1 MVERLTRK
9 PRRVRLDEPQSER
22 PAEKTGPDAQPPV
35 RLVDRI
41 EHLAIQDL
49 KVPARSLRSC
59 SDGQVRDLMGLIR
72 TVGFIVPLV
81 IDEECRVWAGMVRLK
96 AAERLGMVQVP
107 VVRLANLTEAQKR
120 AFRIADNKLQEKG
133 KWDRKQLSLELP
145 ELTPLLQLEDLDIS
159 ITGFT
164 AVEIDQITFDFEED
178 AADPSD
184 DFDPDLLSQPVVS
197 RLGDVYRLGDHILGC
212 GDARDQDLVRRLVG
226 NRLAAMAFLDVPYN
240 ERIRNVVGRGR
251 TKHAEF
257 AMASGEMSDEEY
269 RDFLRQTL
277 SVAAAVSTKTA
288 LHYACTNWSHVDA
301 LIAVGHQVYS
311 AMINLAVWV
320 KPNAGQGQFYRSQH
334 ELIGIFR
341 VGEGRHLN
349 NVENGKHGRNRS
361 NVWQYS
367 GTSGFRAGR
376 MADLRAHP
384 TVKPVAMVCDAI
396 KDCTRR
402 DDTVLDTFI
411 GSGTTILAAER
422 VGRRAVGV
430 EIEPRFVDLAIRRW
444 QQMTGRDAIHVED
457 GRTFLDLTS
466 ERAAS

>member
-226 NRLAAMAFLDVPYN
+226 NRLVAMAFLDVPYN

-277 SVAAAVSTKTA
+277 SVAAAVSMKTG
-288 LHYACTNWSHVDA
+288 LHYACTDWRHVDA
-301 LIAVGHQVYS
+301 LIGVGQQVYS
-311 AMINLAVWV
+311 AMLNLAVWV
-320 KPNAGQGQFYRSQH
+320 KSNAGQGPFYRSQH

-349 NVENGKHGRNRS
+349 NIENGKHGRNRS
-361 NVWQYS
+361 NVWHY
-367 GTSGFRAGR
+367 GGISGFGANR

-384 TVKPVAMVCDAI
+384 TTKPISMVCDAI